1 MNRIIHLSVIKERFF
16 KFSTFAV
23 FFLVSLTG
31 WTQQFNQ
38 TVRGTVVDNENKQAV
53 AGSKI
58 TVFNTQNDSVIAQG
72 ITNKEGLFILE
83 KVPVGR
89 VHIHISSSQF
99 EPIIIEDIAISSTQ
113 ELSLEV
119 QLEPTINEL
128 STIEI
133 QGNSIRG
140 EPINRMAIASTV
152 TITPEQISKYAGS
165 IDDPLRV
172 VTAYPGVI
180 AQNSGFN
187 YISVRGNSPV
197 GMLYRLEG
205 VPVSNPNHFGEI
217 GTNGGFV
224 TQFSSA
230 LLSNSDFYS
239 GVAPA
244 EFGNATT
251 AVFDFRF
258 RNGNNRKREHA
269 FKASVLGLDLA
280 TEGPFSK
287 NSKASYL
294 INYRYSTLGIL
305 SKVIYLGGVEPSYQ
319 DLSFSVNIPTKK
331 AGTLKFFGVG
341 GLSNFLLDAKR
352 DTADWEFDGDRVR
365 RVYGTKSGTA
375 GLSYYLP
382 VNSKGYFHAAA
393 AYSYGRNFDNSDYL
407 EEDFS
412 WSLRDQ
418 SNYDDARLTVTADYN
433 HKFSNRHT
441 NKSGFIYTLA
451 RHAYLAERYDQNV
464 SGLFTAANTA
474 GNAQQI
480 QAFSQS
486 KFSLTD
492 KWTLNTGVHYIHF
505 LLNNNFNLEPRVG
518 LQFEPSLKSKINLS
532 YGIHSRIENLNF
544 YFIEYANTPGT
555 YVNRDLELMK
565 AHHSSLSYTAML
577 TKSLKLK
584 TEAYFQYLDDVPAV
598 AGGTYSVQNL
608 FNSLPQV
615 DLSNEGSGRN
625 FGVELLLQQFTYK
638 GYYYMFTLAVFDSQY
653 RAGDGIWRNTELNQR
668 YSYNVI
674 AGKEF
679 KLKDKPHKSRLL
691 SVNMNW
697 RHSGGAWKT
706 PIDLIAS
713 EQAGWTVF
721 DESNPFSIRQPDLMG
736 MDVSVNY
743 RSNKKKMATECSIT
757 LKNIYSNNAV
767 LFELYD
773 TDTKTIRQ
781 REDYGLIPV
790 ISYTIHF

>member
-1 MNRIIHLSVIKERFF
+1 MIKNLLIFLLLSQ
-16 KFSTFAV
+16 AV
-23 FFLVSLTG
+23 SASS
-31 WTQQFNQ
+31 QQFAQ
-38 TVRGTVVDNENKQAV
+38 TVRGVVNDAENKTGV
-53 AGSKI
+53 PGVKI
-58 TVFNTQNDSVIAQG
+58 VVQDTQNDSTLAIGMSDENGKYEIKNVA
-72 ITNKEGLFILE
+72 
-83 KVPVGR
+83 VGR
-89 VHIHISSSQF
+89 VRVLFSSVGF
-99 EPIIIEDIAISSTQ
+99 KTTVIEDAGLSSAQ
-113 ELSLEV
+113 ELILNINLVPNVATLEAV
-119 QLEPTINEL
+119 EVL
-128 STIEI
+128 
-133 QGNSIRG
+133 GNGMRG
-140 EPINRMAIASTV
+140 EPINRLAIASTV

-205 VPVSNPNHFGEI
+205 VPVANPNHFGEI

-244 EFGNATT
+244 EFGNATS

-319 DLSFSVNIPTKK
+319 DLSFSINLPTKK
-331 AGTLKFFGVG
+331 AGTFKIFGVG

-352 DTADWEFDGDRVR
+352 DSADWEFDGDRVR
-365 RVYGTKSGTA
+365 RVYGTKSGT
-375 GLSYYLP
+375 GGISYYLP
-382 VNSKGYFHAAA
+382 VKGNGFFHAAA

-407 EEDFS
+407 EDDFE
-412 WSLRDQ
+412 WDLRDQ
-418 SNYDDARLTVTADYN
+418 SSYDDARLTVTADYN
-433 HKFSNRHT
+433 HKFGKRHS
-441 NKSGFIYTLA
+441 NKSGVIYTLS
-451 RHAYLAERYDQNV
+451 RHSYYAQRYDKNV
-464 SGLFTAANTA
+464 DGLFQWASTD
-474 GNAQQI
+474 GNGQQI

-486 KFSLTD
+486 KFSLSD
-492 KWTLNTGVHYIHF
+492 RWTLNAGVHYIHF
-505 LLNNNFNLEPRVG
+505 LLNNKFNVEPRVG
-518 LQFEPSLKSKINLS
+518 LQFEPNLKSKFTLS
-532 YGIHSRIENLNF
+532 YGLHSRIENLNF
-544 YFIEYANTPGT
+544 YYVEDQNNPG
-555 YVNRDLELMK
+555 NMLNQDLDLMK
-565 AHHSSLSYTAML
+565 SHHSAIGYTVML

-584 TEAYFQYLDDVPAV
+584 TEAYFQYHYDVPAID
-598 AGGTYSVQNL
+598 GGTYSVQNL

-615 DLSNEGSGRN
+615 DLSNVGSGKN
-625 FGVELLLQQFTYK
+625 FGVELLLHQFTHK
-638 GYYYMFTLAVFDSQY
+638 GYYYMFSLAVFDAQY
-653 RAGDGIWRNTELNQR
+653 RAGDGVWRNNELNQR

-679 KLKDKPHKSRLL
+679 KLKDKPKKSRLL
-691 SVNMNW
+691 SVNMNF

-706 PIDLIAS
+706 PIDLDAS
-713 EQAGWTVF
+713 ELAGWTVF
-721 DESNPFSIRQPDLMG
+721 DETVPFSVQQPNLMG
-736 MDVSVNY
+736 LDISMNY
-743 RSNKKKMATECSIT
+743 RSSKKKVSSECSIT

-773 TDTKTIRQ
+773 TDTKSIRQ

-790 ISYTIHF
+790 ISYTVHF

>member
-1 MNRIIHLSVIKERFF
+1 MLRLLLLVVLFYAS
-16 KFSTFAV
+16 FSA
-23 FFLVSLTG
+23 G
-31 WTQQFNQ
+31 AQQFVQTIRGVISDAENQ
-38 TVRGTVVDNENKQAV
+38 SPIPGV
-53 AGSKI
+53 KI
-58 TVFNTQNDSVIAQG
+58 VIQNTQNDSTLAIG
-72 ITNKEGLFILE
+72 ISDELGNYEINNI
-83 KVPVGR
+83 PVGR
-89 VHIHISSSQF
+89 VSVLYSAVGFKSTVV
-99 EPIIIEDIAISSTQ
+99 EDAGLSTAQ
-113 ELSLEV
+113 ELILNINLVPNVATLEAV
-119 QLEPTINEL
+119 EVL
-128 STIEI
+128 
-133 QGNSIRG
+133 GNGMRG
-140 EPINRMAIASTV
+140 EPINRLAIASTV

-205 VPVSNPNHFGEI
+205 VPVANPNHFGEI

-244 EFGNATT
+244 EFGNATS

-258 RNGNNRKREHA
+258 RNGNNRRREHA
-269 FKASVLGLDLA
+269 FKASVLGLDVA

-319 DLSFSVNIPTKK
+319 DLSFSINLPTKK
-331 AGTLKFFGVG
+331 AGTFKVFGVG

-352 DTADWEFDGDRVR
+352 DSADWEFDGDRVR
-365 RVYGTKSGTA
+365 RVYGTKSGT
-375 GLSYYLP
+375 GGVSYYVP
-382 VNSKGYFHAAA
+382 VKGNGFFHAAA
-393 AYSYGRNFDNSDYL
+393 AFSYGRNFDNSDYL
-407 EEDFS
+407 EEDFN

-418 SNYDDARLTVTADYN
+418 STYNDARITVTADYN
-433 HKFSNRHT
+433 HKFSNRHS
-441 NKSGFIYTLA
+441 NKTGVIYGLS
-451 RHAYLAERYDQNV
+451 RHQYSAQRYDKNIP
-464 SGLFTAANTA
+464 GLYTSANTA
-474 GNAQQI
+474 GNGQQI

-486 KFSLTD
+486 KIALSD
-492 KWTLNTGVHYIHF
+492 KWTLNAGVHYIHF
-505 LLNNNFNLEPRVG
+505 LLNNKFNVEPRVG
-518 LQFEPSLKSKINLS
+518 LHFEPNLRSKFSLS
-532 YGIHSRIENLNF
+532 YGLHSRIENLNF
-544 YFIEYANTPGT
+544 YFIEDQENPGSLI
-555 YVNRDLELMK
+555 NKDLDLMK
-565 AHHSSLSYTAML
+565 SLHSSIGYTVML

-584 TEAYFQYLDDVPAV
+584 TEAYFQYHYDVPAI

-615 DLSNEGSGRN
+615 DLTNVGSGKN
-625 FGVELLLQQFTYK
+625 YGIEFMLQQFTFK
-638 GYYYMFTLAVFDSQY
+638 GFYYMFSLAIFDAQY
-653 RAGDGIWRNTELNQR
+653 RAGDGVWRNNELNQR

-679 KLKDKPHKSRLL
+679 KLKDKPNKSRLL
-691 SVNMNW
+691 SVNINF

-706 PIDLIAS
+706 PIDLEAS
-713 EQAGWTVF
+713 EMAGWTVY
-721 DESNPFSIRQPDLMG
+721 DESDPFSIQQPDLMG
-736 MDVSVNY
+736 LDISMNY
-743 RSNKKKMATECSIT
+743 RSSKKKVSTECSIT
-757 LKNIYSNNAV
+757 FKNIYSNNAV

-773 TDTKTIRQ
+773 TDTKSIRQ

>member
-1 MNRIIHLSVIKERFF
+1 VFKERILKLLFCV
-16 KFSTFAV
+16 SFA
-23 FFLVSLTG
+23 LIASSG
-31 WTQQFNQ
+31 RAQQFNQ
-38 TVRGTVVDNENKQAV
+38 TVRGTVVDNENKQAI

-58 TVFNTQNDSVIAQG
+58 IIFNTQNDSIMAQG
-72 ITNKEGLFILE
+72 ITNNEGLFILE
-83 KVPVGR
+83 QVPVGR
-89 VHIHISSSQF
+89 VHIRISSSQF
-99 EPIIIEDIAISSTQ
+99 EPIILEDIAISSTQ
-113 ELSLEV
+113 ELVLDV

-128 STIEI
+128 SVVEI

-451 RHAYLAERYDQNV
+451 RHTYLAERYDQNI
-464 SGLFTAANTA
+464 SGLFTSANTA

-486 KFSLTD
+486 KFSLSD
-492 KWTLNTGVHYIHF
+492 KWTLNAGVHYIHF
-505 LLNNNFNLEPRVG
+505 LLNNNFNVEPRVG
-518 LQFEPSLKSKINLS
+518 LQFEPNLTSKINLS
-532 YGIHSRIENLNF
+532 YGMHSRIENLNF
-544 YFIEYANTPGT
+544 YFIEDANNPGT
-555 YVNRDLELMK
+555 YLNRDLELMK
-565 AHHSSLSYTAML
+565 AHHSSLSYTVML

-615 DLSNEGSGRN
+615 DLTNVGSGRN

-653 RAGDGIWRNTELNQR
+653 RAGDGVWRNTELNQR

-679 KLKDKPHKSRLL
+679 KLKDKPNKSRLL

-721 DESNPFSIRQPDLMG
+721 DEGNPFSIRQPDLMG
-736 MDVSVNY
+736 MDISVNY
-743 RSNKKKMATECSIT
+743 RSNKKKIATECSIT